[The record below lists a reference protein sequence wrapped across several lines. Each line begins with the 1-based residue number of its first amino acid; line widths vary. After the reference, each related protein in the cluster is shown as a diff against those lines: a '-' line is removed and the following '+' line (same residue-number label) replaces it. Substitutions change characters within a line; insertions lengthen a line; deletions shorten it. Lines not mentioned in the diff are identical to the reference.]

1 MKKIIVAILTLVI
14 LLGAVTALANEK
26 ITIGASETP
35 HAVILDFIKE
45 DLKKL
50 GYDLDVQVFSD
61 YYLPNPATST
71 GEINANYFQHQ
82 PFLNDYNK
90 TVTDSEL
97 LYAAIP
103 VHYEP
108 FGIYAGRKK
117 SLSEIKDGDT
127 VAVTNDPANEVRG
140 LLLLQEAGLIELKPG
155 IDANSSSVTK
165 EDIVKYNVKINIE
178 EMNAEL
184 IPSALEDVD
193 FAVINGNYAIGAGL
207 SPAKDALRL
216 EASDGEAGKVY
227 ANYIVVKLSEKDQ
240 KFVEALKSVIN
251 TQKVYDFMLN
261 HEGFKGGVIPAFQ
274 RPEK

>member
-14 LLGAVTALANEK
+14 LLGAVTVLANEK

-50 GYDLDVQVFSD
+50 GYDLDIQVFSD

-97 LYAAIP
+97 LYAA
-103 VHYEP
+103 
-108 FGIYAGRKK
+108 K

-165 EDIVKYNVKINIE
+165 EDIIKYNVKINIE

-216 EASDGEAGKVY
+216 EASEGEAGKVY
-227 ANYIVVKLSEKDQ
+227 ANYIVVKLSEKDE